1 MTKKLLK
8 LAKMLLKFT
17 EIKTDKGVLTVNEDL
32 APGIE
37 VFIEDENGEY
47 VAAPDGEYLTE
58 TSKIEVKD
66 GKVESIETIEPED
79 KNEPES
85 EPAVDENL
93 EDEKPADEKPADEN
107 PESDE
112 PDEKD
117 LRISELEG
125 LLKDRDSI
133 ISELTAKIKELE
145 DKLNKPVEDPI
156 EMKTQVQEEDKKND
170 QKINPALKYFQD

>member
-8 LAKMLLKFT
+8 LAKMLLKFS
-17 EIKTDKGVLTVNEDL
+17 EINTDKGVLTVNEDL

-37 VFIEDENGEY
+37 IYITDENGEY

-85 EPAVDENL
+85 EPAVEENL
-93 EDEKPADEKPADEN
+93 EEEKPANEE
-107 PESDE
+107 PETAE

-156 EMKTQVQEEDKKND
+156 EMKTQVQEEGKKND

>member
-1 MTKKLLK
+1 MTNKLLK
-8 LAKMLLKFT
+8 LAKMLLKFS
-17 EIKTDKGVLTVNEDL
+17 EISTDKGVLTVNEDL

-66 GKVESIETIEPED
+66 GKVESVETIEPED
-79 KNEPES
+79 K
-85 EPAVDENL
+85 EPAVEENL

-107 PESDE
+107 PDSND

-117 LRISELEG
+117 LRIAELEG
-125 LLKDRDSI
+125 LLKDRDAI
-133 ISELTAKIKELE
+133 ISELTAKVKELE

>member
-1 MTKKLLK
+1 MTNKLLK
-8 LAKMLLKFT
+8 LAKMLLKFS
-17 EIKTDKGVLTVNEDL
+17 EINTDKGVLTVNEDL

-37 VFIEDENGEY
+37 VYITDENGEY
-47 VAAPDGEYLTE
+47 IAAPDGEYLTE

-66 GKVESIETIEPED
+66 GKVESVETIEPED
-79 KNEPES
+79 KNEPEV
-85 EPAVDENL
+85 EENL
-93 EDEKPADEKPADEN
+93 EEEKPAEEPEN
-107 PESDE
+107 PE

-145 DKLNKPVEDPI
+145 EKLNKPVEDPI
-156 EMKTQVQEEDKKND
+156 EMKTQIQEEGKKND

>member
-1 MTKKLLK
+1 MTNKLLK
-8 LAKMLLKFT
+8 LAKMLLKFS
-17 EIKTDKGVLTVNEDL
+17 EISTDKGVLTVNEDL

-37 VFIEDENGEY
+37 IYITDENGEY

-79 KNEPES
+79 KGPEV
-85 EPAVDENL
+85 EENL
-93 EDEKPADEKPADEN
+93 EEEKPADEN
-107 PESDE
+107 PDSNE

-117 LRISELEG
+117 LRIAELEG
-125 LLKDRDSI
+125 LLKDRDAI
-133 ISELTAKIKELE
+133 ISELTAKVKELE

-156 EMKTQVQEEDKKND
+156 EMKTQVQEDGKKND

>member
-1 MTKKLLK
+1 MTNKLLK
-8 LAKMLLKFT
+8 LAKMLLKFS
-17 EIKTDKGVLTVNEDL
+17 EISTDKGVLTVNEDL

-37 VFIEDENGEY
+37 IYITDENGEY

-66 GKVESIETIEPED
+66 GKVESVETIEPED
-79 KNEPES
+79 KEPEVES
-85 EPAVDENL
+85 EPEVEENL
-93 EDEKPADEKPADEN
+93 EEEKPAEEEPEN
-107 PESDE
+107 PE

-156 EMKTQVQEEDKKND
+156 EMKAQVQEEGKKND

>member
-1 MTKKLLK
+1 MTNKLLK

-47 VAAPDGEYLTE
+47 VAAPDGEYVNE

-66 GKVESIETIEPED
+66 GKVESIEVIEPED
-79 KNEPES
+79 KEPEV
-85 EPAVDENL
+85 EENL
-93 EDEKPADEKPADEN
+93 EEEKPADEKPAEEN
-107 PESDE
+107 TESNE

-117 LRISELEG
+117 LRIAALEG
-125 LLKDRDSI
+125 LLKDRDAI
-133 ISELTAKIKELE
+133 ISELTAKVKELE
-145 DKLNKPVEDPI
+145 DKINKPVEDPI
-156 EMKTQVQEEDKKND
+156 EMKTQVQEEGKKNE

>member
-8 LAKMLLKFT
+8 LAKMLLKFS
-17 EIKTDKGVLTVNEDL
+17 EINTDKGVLTVNEDL

-37 VFIEDENGEY
+37 IYITDENGDY

-58 TSKIEVKD
+58 TAKIEVKE

-85 EPAVDENL
+85 EPAVEENL
-93 EDEKPADEKPADEN
+93 ADEN
-107 PESDE
+107 PVNEDPETAE

-125 LLKDRDSI
+125 LLKDRDAI

-145 DKLNKPVEDPI
+145 DKINKPVEDPI
-156 EMKTQVQEEDKKND
+156 EMRTQVQEEVKKND

>member
-8 LAKMLLKFT
+8 LAKMLLKFS
-17 EIKTDKGVLTVNEDL
+17 EINTDKGVLTVNEDL

-37 VFIEDENGEY
+37 IYITDENGDY

-85 EPAVDENL
+85 EPVVEENL
-93 EDEKPADEKPADEN
+93 EEEKPANEEPEN
-107 PESDE
+107 PE

-125 LLKDRDSI
+125 LLKDRDAI

-156 EMKTQVQEEDKKND
+156 EMKTQVQEEGKKND

>member
-1 MTKKLLK
+1 MTTKLLK
-8 LAKMLLKFT
+8 LAKMLLKFS
-17 EIKTDKGVLTVNEDL
+17 EINTDKGVLTINEEL
-32 APGIE
+32 APGVE
-37 VFIEDENGEY
+37 VYITDENGEY

-79 KNEPES
+79 KEPES
-85 EPAVDENL
+85 EENL
-93 EDEKPADEKPADEN
+93 EDEKPAEEEPEN
-107 PESDE
+107 PE

-125 LLKDRDSI
+125 LLKDRDAI

-156 EMKTQVQEEDKKND
+156 EMKTQVQEEGKKND

>member
-8 LAKMLLKFT
+8 LAKMLLKFS
-17 EIKTDKGVLTVNEDL
+17 EINTDKGVLTVNEDL

-37 VFIEDENGEY
+37 IYITDENGEY

-85 EPAVDENL
+85 EPAVEENL
-93 EDEKPADEKPADEN
+93 EEENPVDEN
-107 PESDE
+107 PDSNE

-156 EMKTQVQEEDKKND
+156 EMKTQVQEEGMKND

>member
-1 MTKKLLK
+1 MTNKLLK

-47 VAAPDGEYLTE
+47 VAAPDGEYVNE

-79 KNEPES
+79 ETPEV
-85 EPAVDENL
+85 EENL
-93 EDEKPADEKPADEN
+93 EEEKPANEEPEN
-107 PESDE
+107 PE

-117 LRISELEG
+117 LRIAELEG
-125 LLKDRDSI
+125 LLKDRDAI
-133 ISELTAKIKELE
+133 ISELTAKVKELE

-156 EMKTQVQEEDKKND
+156 EMKTQAQEGKKND

>member
-8 LAKMLLKFT
+8 LAKMLLKFS
-17 EIKTDKGVLTVNEDL
+17 EINTDKGVLTVNEDL

-37 VFIEDENGEY
+37 IYITDENGDY

-85 EPAVDENL
+85 EPAVEENL
-93 EDEKPADEKPADEN
+93 ADEN
-107 PESDE
+107 PANEEPENAE

-156 EMKTQVQEEDKKND
+156 EMKTQVQEEGKKND

>member
-1 MTKKLLK
+1 MTNKLLK

-47 VAAPDGEYLTE
+47 VAAPDGEYVNE

-79 KNEPES
+79 KNETES
-85 EPAVDENL
+85 EQVVEENL
-93 EDEKPADEKPADEN
+93 EEEN
-107 PESDE
+107 PESNE

-117 LRISELEG
+117 LRIAELEG
-125 LLKDRDSI
+125 LLKDRDAI
-133 ISELTAKIKELE
+133 ISELTAKVKELE
-145 DKLNKPVEDPI
+145 DKINKPAEEPI
-156 EMKTQVQEEDKKND
+156 EMKTQVQDSKKD
-170 QKINPALKYFQD
+170 VKSNPALKYFQD

>member
-8 LAKMLLKFT
+8 LAKMLLKFS

-37 VFIEDENGEY
+37 IYITDENGEY

-85 EPAVDENL
+85 EQVVEENLEEEKPVDENP
-93 EDEKPADEKPADEN
+93 DSN
-107 PESDE
+107 E

-156 EMKTQVQEEDKKND
+156 EMKTQVQEEGKKND

>member
-1 MTKKLLK
+1 MTNKLLK
-8 LAKMLLKFT
+8 LAKMLLKFS
-17 EIKTDKGVLTVNEDL
+17 EINTDKGVLTVNEDL

-37 VFIEDENGEY
+37 IYIIDENGEY

-66 GKVESIETIEPED
+66 GKVESVETIEPED
-79 KNEPES
+79 KEPVVE
-85 EPAVDENL
+85 ENL
-93 EDEKPADEKPADEN
+93 EEEKPADEN
-107 PESDE
+107 PDSNE

-156 EMKTQVQEEDKKND
+156 EMKAQVQKEGKKND

>member
-8 LAKMLLKFT
+8 LAKMLLKFS
-17 EIKTDKGVLTVNEDL
+17 EINTDKGVLTVNEDL

-37 VFIEDENGEY
+37 IYITDENGEY

-79 KNEPES
+79 KEPEDK
-85 EPAVDENL
+85 EPEVEENL
-93 EDEKPADEKPADEN
+93 EEEKPADEN
-107 PESDE
+107 PDSNE

-156 EMKTQVQEEDKKND
+156 EMKTQVQEEGKKND

>member
-1 MTKKLLK
+1 MTNKLLK

-47 VAAPDGEYLTE
+47 VAAPDGEYVNE

-79 KNEPES
+79 ETPEV
-85 EPAVDENL
+85 EEKPEVEENL
-93 EDEKPADEKPADEN
+93 EDEN
-107 PESDE
+107 PEGNE

-117 LRISELEG
+117 LRITELEG
-125 LLKDRDSI
+125 LLKDRDAI

-145 DKLNKPVEDPI
+145 DKINKPVEDPI
-156 EMKTQVQEEDKKND
+156 EMKTQIQESKKD
-170 QKINPALKYFQD
+170 VKSNPALKYFQD

>member
-1 MTKKLLK
+1 MTNKLLK
-8 LAKMLLKFT
+8 LAKMLLKFS
-17 EIKTDKGVLTVNEDL
+17 EISTDKGVLTVNEDL

-37 VFIEDENGEY
+37 IYITDENGEY

-66 GKVESIETIEPED
+66 GKVESVETIEPED
-79 KNEPES
+79 KKEPE
-85 EPAVDENL
+85 EENL
-93 EDEKPADEKPADEN
+93 EEEKPAEEEPEN
-107 PESDE
+107 PE

-125 LLKDRDSI
+125 LLKDRDAI
-133 ISELTAKIKELE
+133 ISELTAKVKELE
-145 DKLNKPVEDPI
+145 EKLNKPVEDPI
-156 EMKTQVQEEDKKND
+156 EMKAQAQEEGKKND

>member
-1 MTKKLLK
+1 MTNKLLK
-8 LAKMLLKFT
+8 LAKMLLKFS
-17 EIKTDKGVLTVNEDL
+17 EINTDKGVLTVNEDL

-37 VFIEDENGEY
+37 IYITDENGEY

-79 KNEPES
+79 KEPEA
-85 EPAVDENL
+85 EENL
-93 EDEKPADEKPADEN
+93 EEEKPAEEKPADEEPEN
-107 PESDE
+107 PE

-156 EMKTQVQEEDKKND
+156 EMKNQVQEGKKND

>member
-1 MTKKLLK
+1 MTTKLLK
-8 LAKMLLKFT
+8 LAKMLLKFS
-17 EIKTDKGVLTVNEDL
+17 EINTDKGVLTINEEL
-32 APGIE
+32 APGVE
-37 VFIEDENGEY
+37 VYITDENGEY

-85 EPAVDENL
+85 EPAVEENL
-93 EDEKPADEKPADEN
+93 ADEN
-107 PESDE
+107 PVNEEPETAE

-145 DKLNKPVEDPI
+145 EKLNKPVEDPI
-156 EMKTQVQEEDKKND
+156 EMKTQVQEEGKKNE

>member
-1 MTKKLLK
+1 MTNKLLK

-47 VAAPDGEYLTE
+47 VAAPDGEYVNE

-79 KNEPES
+79 KNEPEAES
-85 EPAVDENL
+85 VVEENL
-93 EDEKPADEKPADEN
+93 EEEKPVDEN
-107 PESDE
+107 PEGNE

-156 EMKTQVQEEDKKND
+156 EMKTQVQEGKKND

>member
-1 MTKKLLK
+1 MTNKLLK
-8 LAKMLLKFT
+8 LAKMLLKFS
-17 EIKTDKGVLTVNEDL
+17 EINTDKGVLTVNEDL

-37 VFIEDENGEY
+37 IYITDENGEY
-47 VAAPDGEYLTE
+47 IAAPDGEYLTE

-66 GKVESIETIEPED
+66 GKVESVETIEPED
-79 KNEPES
+79 KNEPEV
-85 EPAVDENL
+85 EENL
-93 EDEKPADEKPADEN
+93 EEEKPADEKPAEDEPDN
-107 PESDE
+107 NE

-145 DKLNKPVEDPI
+145 DKINKPVEDPI

>member
-1 MTKKLLK
+1 MTNKLLK
-8 LAKMLLKFT
+8 LAKMLLKFS
-17 EIKTDKGVLTVNEDL
+17 EISTDKGVLTVNEDL

-37 VFIEDENGEY
+37 IYITDENGEY

-58 TSKIEVKD
+58 TAKIEVKD

-79 KNEPES
+79 KEPEV
-85 EPAVDENL
+85 EENL
-93 EDEKPADEKPADEN
+93 EEEKPAEEEPEN
-107 PESDE
+107 AE

-125 LLKDRDSI
+125 LLKDRDAI

-145 DKLNKPVEDPI
+145 DKMGKPVEDPI
-156 EMKTQVQEEDKKND
+156 EMKTQVQEEGKKND

>member
-1 MTKKLLK
+1 MTNKLLK
-8 LAKMLLKFT
+8 LAKMLLKFS
-17 EIKTDKGVLTVNEDL
+17 EINTDKGVLTVNEDL

-37 VFIEDENGEY
+37 VYITDENGEY
-47 VAAPDGEYLTE
+47 IAAPDGEYLTE

-66 GKVESIETIEPED
+66 GKVESVETIEPED
-79 KNEPES
+79 KEPDPD
-85 EPAVDENL
+85 PAVEENL
-93 EDEKPADEKPADEN
+93 EDEKPAEEPEN
-107 PESDE
+107 PE

-145 DKLNKPVEDPI
+145 EKLNKPVEDPI
-156 EMKTQVQEEDKKND
+156 EMKTQAQDGKKND

>member
-8 LAKMLLKFT
+8 LAKMLLKFS
-17 EIKTDKGVLTVNEDL
+17 EINTDKGVLTVNEDL

-37 VFIEDENGEY
+37 IYITDENGDY

-66 GKVESIETIEPED
+66 GKIESIETIEPED
-79 KNEPES
+79 NNEPES
-85 EPAVDENL
+85 EPAVEENL
-93 EDEKPADEKPADEN
+93 EDENPVNEEPEN
-107 PESDE
+107 AE

-145 DKLNKPVEDPI
+145 EKLNKPVEDPI
-156 EMKTQVQEEDKKND
+156 EMKTQVQEEGKKNE

>member
-1 MTKKLLK
+1 MTNKLLK

-47 VAAPDGEYLTE
+47 VAAPDGEYVNE

-79 KNEPES
+79 KEPES
-85 EPAVDENL
+85 EPVVEENL
-93 EDEKPADEKPADEN
+93 EDEKPANEEPEN
-107 PESDE
+107 AE

-145 DKLNKPVEDPI
+145 EKLNKPVEDPI
-156 EMKTQVQEEDKKND
+156 EMKTQVQEEGKKNE

>member
-1 MTKKLLK
+1 MTNKLLK

-47 VAAPDGEYLTE
+47 VAAPDGEYVNE

-66 GKVESIETIEPED
+66 GKVESVETIEHED
-79 KNEPES
+79 KNEPEV
-85 EPAVDENL
+85 EENL
-93 EDEKPADEKPADEN
+93 EEEKPADEKPAEEN
-107 PESDE
+107 PESNE

-117 LRISELEG
+117 LRIAELEG
-125 LLKDRDSI
+125 LLKDRDAI
-133 ISELTAKIKELE
+133 ISELTAKVKELE
-145 DKLNKPVEDPI
+145 DKINKPVEDPI
-156 EMKTQVQEEDKKND
+156 EMKTQVQEEGKKND

>member
-8 LAKMLLKFT
+8 LAKMLLKFS
-17 EIKTDKGVLTVNEDL
+17 EINTDKGVLTVNEDL

-37 VFIEDENGEY
+37 IYITDDNGDY

-85 EPAVDENL
+85 EPAVEENL
-93 EDEKPADEKPADEN
+93 ADEN
-107 PESDE
+107 PVNEEPETAE

-125 LLKDRDSI
+125 LLKDRDAI

-156 EMKTQVQEEDKKND
+156 EMKTQVQEEGKKND